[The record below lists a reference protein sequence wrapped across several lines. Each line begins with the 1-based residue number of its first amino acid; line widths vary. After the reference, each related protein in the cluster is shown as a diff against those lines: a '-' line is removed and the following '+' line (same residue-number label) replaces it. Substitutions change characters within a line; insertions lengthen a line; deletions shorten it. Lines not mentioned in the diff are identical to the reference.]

1 MGPIFFWFTH
11 FKPSVAY
18 KQLTGMDK
26 FIVQKR
32 QVSGEAT
39 CARETP
45 STSEASS
52 SIEATTTGEPA
63 NMSCDDDEAPSPSS
77 NE

>member
-1 MGPIFFWFTH
+1 
-11 FKPSVAY
+11 
-18 KQLTGMDK
+18 MDK
-26 FIVQKR
+26 FIFKKR

-52 SIEATTTGEPA
+52 SMEATTTGEPA
-63 NMSCDDDEAPSPSS
+63 NMSCDDDEAPSFEELVFLKGNLKLLGYDSL
-77 NE
+77 

>member
-1 MGPIFFWFTH
+1 
-11 FKPSVAY
+11 
-18 KQLTGMDK
+18 MDK
-26 FIVQKR
+26 FIFKKR

-63 NMSCDDDEAPSPSS
+63 NMSCDEEAPSPSS
-77 NE
+77 NEKENTVTAALKSFFGGGALNM

>member
-1 MGPIFFWFTH
+1 
-11 FKPSVAY
+11 
-18 KQLTGMDK
+18 MDK
-26 FIVQKR
+26 FILKKR

-77 NE
+77 NEKEDTVIAALKSFFGGGALNM